1 MKLMRMTQC
10 ASLVEWII
18 AFYFL
23 FTFEY
28 FVLDFRC
35 LNFLTNLQNEEN
47 VKTTNVSATI
57 FFFFFLFPFHLN
69 VKLIVKFASRK
80 KQDKNEINENDTM

>member
-18 AFYFL
+18 AFFFL

-47 VKTTNVSATI
+47 VRTTMLALQ